1 MGSTGRRD
9 GFDRPALAALVEAFY
24 DSVRRDPGLGPIFEQ
39 AIAAEGWPEHL
50 ARLTDFWA
58 SVMLA
63 SGAYKGNPMAAHRRL
78 MPALTPALFER
89 WLALFGE
96 TADRLFIPPLAAQLR
111 ARAER
116 IAESLQLGLFFR
128 PDELAARPGGPPDR

>member
-1 MGSTGRRD
+1 MAETGRRD

-24 DSVRRDPGLGPIFEQ
+24 DAVRRDPELGPVFEQ
-39 AIAAEGWPEHL
+39 AIADEAWPEHL
-50 ARLTDFWA
+50 ARLTDFWT

-78 MPALTPALFER
+78 MPALTPVLFQR
-89 WLALFGE
+89 WLALFGQ
-96 TADRLFIPPLAAQLR
+96 TADRLFIPPLAGEIRDKA
-111 ARAER
+111 AR

-128 PDELAARPGGPPDR
+128 PDELAARPGDPPR

>member
-1 MGSTGRRD
+1 MAQVSQHD
-9 GFDRPALAALVEAFY
+9 GFDRPALAALVDAFY
-24 DSVRRDPGLGPIFEQ
+24 AAVRRDPELGPLFEQ
-39 AIAAEGWPEHL
+39 AIAEEGWPEHL
-50 ARLTDFWA
+50 ALLTDFWS

-63 SGAYKGNPMAAHRRL
+63 SGAYKGNPMATHRRL
-78 MPALTPALFER
+78 LPALTPALFER

-96 TADRLFIPPLAAQLR
+96 TADRLFIPPLARQLR

-128 PDELAARPGGPPDR
+128 PDALAARPGDLPR